1 VSALPLT
8 FFTVR
13 NLNALCIEATTLKLM
28 FAGENASGDALP
40 PDPVPESPTVCGPYQ
55 FSLMASDPKI
65 DAPDV
70 GVNVTATLHFAPAAS
85 ELPQV
90 VPVSLTPKLA
100 LGLSDR
106 SRAPVVLLVRL
117 TIFAGEVVPTACV
130 PKAIVAGLIA
140 SGETPVPV
148 SVMIC
153 GEPAR
158 RR

>member
-1 VSALPLT
+1 
-8 FFTVR
+8 
-13 NLNALCIEATTLKLM
+13 
-28 FAGENASGDALP
+28 
-40 PDPVPESPTVCGPYQ
+40 
-55 FSLMASDPKI
+55 MASDPKI

-70 GVNVTATLHFAPAAS
+70 GVNVTVTLHFAPAAS

-148 SVMIC
+148 SAMIC
-153 GEPAR
+153 GESGASSLMLTEPGYEPFSVGLNPTVKEQVPLWGIW
-158 RR
+158 